1 MTNSLLITIFI
12 VSILGS
18 AFAFAFII
26 SKFNQEIS
34 VIKAGIFGIIGY
46 FFIYVFVSSILLFFD
61 FFSLSRAI
69 IICFSVVFCLL
80 VFSFINIKK
89 FKKIRFSIKETIVF
103 IGVVIVAILLS
114 GEKFG
119 FYGMGQDQG
128 VYQTKAIEFIFENN
142 SNVQNFDYALKTLSD
157 SEDYTYF
164 RDKVR
169 ELQGFYLV
177 GQTEPF
183 YADENAGGESGLEG
197 VYHGLPTWPAI
208 LALFGRLFGMGNM
221 QQCQT
226 IFYVCYLMLVFYIL
240 ENFRIKTL
248 YEVLGLSVLG
258 TTPLVIWV
266 SKSALTEMFL
276 TVIMAAFVYLACHE
290 NRDVRLFI
298 FIPVTIFS
306 VYHVSVYTLMPL
318 FVICGWMLI
327 VADNR
332 KRTVIPTLLML
343 AGYFWGFVF
352 SIKLETLYTSFNYL
366 RPINKIGGKISGF
379 KIDNTELL
387 YIMIVILLVCAGIT
401 MVIPLITETRISEKF
416 LKKIKENIGNIVK
429 ITVLVMIAFAVLTY
443 ANHNRGFNLN
453 PNYNLIAVTYAGGI
467 FAVPLVFAGTL
478 FVRSNSIKD
487 VKTVFLY
494 WMFIYILFWAATLRP
509 DIPYYYYSARYDAPY
524 LIIPMLLL
532 LLMYRDFSKTNWIP
546 LICISSVLLYLGYD
560 ISMIKTPD
568 DTKVEWDIVEGE
580 VHKEKKKNSA
590 VIIDGNT
597 NTLLE
602 WMLILKAC
610 GNEVYPGTEDLNVQ
624 TEKLS
629 EYYDNIYYLYE
640 SSDNFGMGDYTEKEY
655 DFLYE
660 NTFVHSEDL
669 VNGTESWIGY
679 PYYFDSVENH
689 MYMYLYTKN

>member
-1 MTNSLLITIFI
+1 MIWDFP
-12 VSILGS
+12 
-18 AFAFAFII
+18 
-26 SKFNQEIS
+26 ES
-34 VIKAGIFGIIGY
+34 VVGGIFDG
-46 FFIYVFVSSILLFFD
+46 FFD
-61 FFSLSRAI
+61 FFSLSRTI

-240 ENFRIKTL
+240 ENFRIKAL

-276 TVIMAAFVYLACHE
+276 TVIMAAFVYFACHE

-318 FVICGWMLI
+318 FVICKDLVGIDVLGFGFRQISHDREEVGRDLRRRGDLPVRGRRGGFRGLYQLI
-327 VADNR
+327 IR
-332 KRTVIPTLLML
+332 IFHQ
-343 AGYFWGFVF
+343 G
-352 SIKLETLYTSFNYL
+352 SLEE
-366 RPINKIGGKISGF
+366 
-379 KIDNTELL
+379 ELL
-387 YIMIVILLVCAGIT
+387 DHLFRFAARGRRGDLAPRLAKTRAVLALFIDADRRVTRAAGAALVQL
-401 MVIPLITETRISEKF
+401 MSD
-416 LKKIKENIGNIVK
+416 KIKFPALRLHVRDLPAVGRVSAEK
-429 ITVLVMIAFAVLTY
+429 LQKHLVHHPSLAFA
-443 ANHNRGFNLN
+443 
-453 PNYNLIAVTYAGGI
+453 
-467 FAVPLVFAGTL
+467 
-478 FVRSNSIKD
+478 
-487 VKTVFLY
+487 
-494 WMFIYILFWAATLRP
+494 LR
-509 DIPYYYYSARYDAPY
+509 
-524 LIIPMLLL
+524 
-532 LLMYRDFSKTNWIP
+532 
-546 LICISSVLLYLGYD
+546 
-560 ISMIKTPD
+560 
-568 DTKVEWDIVEGE
+568 
-580 VHKEKKKNSA
+580 
-590 VIIDGNT
+590 
-597 NTLLE
+597 
-602 WMLILKAC
+602 
-610 GNEVYPGTEDLNVQ
+610 
-624 TEKLS
+624 
-629 EYYDNIYYLYE
+629 
-640 SSDNFGMGDYTEKEY
+640 
-655 DFLYE
+655 
-660 NTFVHSEDL
+660 
-669 VNGTESWIGY
+669 
-679 PYYFDSVENH
+679 
-689 MYMYLYTKN
+689 